1 YKLNILK
8 YMEIEEKR
16 GSCEGKGKC
25 DHGMGNCCHNW
36 KKCHM
41 MRRII
46 MIIAIIIA
54 FCLGT
59 QWGEMKGEF
68 RNGNRFERGGMM
80 NWSYNNSNKDQIKSP
95 LKATGSVTVDVKAP
109 VAAPTPAQ

>member
-1 YKLNILK
+1 
-8 YMEIEEKR
+8 MENEEK
-16 GSCEGKGKC
+16 GGCCEYKGKC

-59 QWGEMKGEF
+59 QWGEMKGEL
-68 RNGNRFERGGMM
+68 RGGNNRFERGGMM
-80 NWSYNNSNKDQIKSP
+80 NWGYGNFNNDQAKSP
-95 LKATGSVTVDVKAP
+95 ENASGSVTVQVNKATP
-109 VAAPTPAQ
+109 VAPTPAQ

>member
-1 YKLNILK
+1 
-8 YMEIEEKR
+8 MENEEK
-16 GSCEGKGKC
+16 GGCCEGKGKC

-59 QWGEMKGEF
+59 QWGEMKGEY
-68 RNGNRFERGGMM
+68 RGGRGGMM
-80 NWSYNNSNKDQIKSP
+80 NWGYGRFNNEQTKIPENTS
-95 LKATGSVTVDVKAP
+95 GSVTVQVNKAAP
-109 VAAPTPAQ
+109 VAPAPAQ